1 MHEGL
6 SRLQECIENMPKGVV
21 PNFETALDKLPEAI
35 SRARAE
41 LNSTKCLNEFLGQS
55 ADTLLAIKQSDNF
68 AKALPSLIKAMS
80 AKSVNASDKPKKKL
94 ILNAITPPINSNQ
107 LSR

>member
-6 SRLQECIENMPKGVV
+6 SRLQECIENMPKGAV
-21 PNFETALDKLPEAI
+21 PNCETALDKLPEAI

-41 LNSTKCLNEFLGQS
+41 LNSPQGLNEFLGQS
-55 ADTLLAIKQSDNF
+55 ADTLLAITQSDNF
-68 AKALPSLIKAMS
+68 SKALPGLIKAMS
-80 AKSVNASDKPKKKL
+80 AKSVNASNKPKKKL

-107 LSR
+107 MSR

>member
-21 PNFETALDKLPEAI
+21 PTCETALDKLPEVI
-35 SRARAE
+35 SRARAK
-41 LNSTKCLNEFLGQS
+41 LNSPQGLNEFFGQS
-55 ADTLLAIKQSDNF
+55 ADTLLAINQSDNF
-68 AKALPSLIKAMS
+68 SKALPSLIRAMS
-80 AKSVNASDKPKKKL
+80 AKSVNTSDKPKKKL